1 MVAFRHGLCLW
12 LPLSFDI
19 VVYVLPAPVL
29 CGRYMAMAWTMINF
43 DSLVDFSVI
52 SNALWLISY
61 LNGCLYLCDFSTVD
75 EAYAVDSRANN
86 CILLK
91 LSRSLTAIYV
101 DVGGRQQHYR
111 SGLGAHDGSFRCN
124 EICSMIRLSPL
135 NSLMP
140 ELSVTWIHTGG

>member
-61 LNGCLYLCDFSTVD
+61 LNGCLYLCDFSTV
-75 EAYAVDSRANN
+75 V
-86 CILLK
+86 IMLP